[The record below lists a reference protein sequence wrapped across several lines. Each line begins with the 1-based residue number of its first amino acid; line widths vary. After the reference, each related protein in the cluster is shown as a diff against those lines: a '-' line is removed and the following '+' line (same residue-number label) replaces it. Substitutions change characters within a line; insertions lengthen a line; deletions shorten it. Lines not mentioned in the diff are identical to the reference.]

1 MALNTLEVNVDDV
14 ERLVAIE
21 QIRRMRSRYLRM
33 LDTKNWD
40 EVANAYAP
48 DATLA
53 FHTEAPGIV
62 SRGRTQIIAMITSTL
77 VDVDSVHYAHTAE
90 IDLLSPHRATG
101 VWALEDKLWFGP
113 KSMYPGR
120 RVHAYGHLEDSYS
133 KIDGRWLLQD
143 VQITRLRVDHY
154 TDGG

>member
-1 MALNTLEVNVDDV
+1 MDDV

-21 QIRRMRSRYLRM
+21 QICRMRSRYLRM

-53 FHTEAPGIV
+53 FHTEAPGVV
-62 SRGRTQIIAMITSTL
+62 SRGRTQIIATITSTL
-77 VDVDSVHYAHTAE
+77 VDVTTVHYGHMAE
-90 IDLLSPHRATG
+90 IDILSPHRATG
-101 VWALEDKLWFGP
+101 VWALEDMLWFGA

-120 RVHAYGHLEDSYS
+120 RVHAYGHLNDTYS

-143 VQITRLRVDHY
+143 VEITRLRVDQS
-154 TDGG
+154 TDAG

>member
-1 MALNTLEVNVDDV
+1 MNDV

-33 LDTKNWD
+33 LDTRNWD

-53 FHTEAPGIV
+53 FHTEAPGVV
-62 SRGRTQIIAMITSTL
+62 SRGRAQIIATITSTL
-77 VDVDSVHYAHTAE
+77 VDVTTVHFGHMAE
-90 IDLLSPHRATG
+90 IDILSPQRATG
-101 VWALEDKLWFGP
+101 VWALEDTLWFGP

-120 RVHAYGHLEDSYS
+120 RVHAYGHLNDSYS

-143 VQITRLRVDHY
+143 VEITRLRVDQS
-154 TDGG
+154 TES